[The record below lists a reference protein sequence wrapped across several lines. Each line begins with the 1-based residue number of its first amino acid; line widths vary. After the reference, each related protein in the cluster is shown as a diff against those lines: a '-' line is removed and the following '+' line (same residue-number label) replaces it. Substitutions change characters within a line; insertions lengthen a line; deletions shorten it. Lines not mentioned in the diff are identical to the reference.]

1 MANRLDEIA
10 AMIGRQ
16 NLIVLARRY
25 GGREVSV
32 PTVESITEKHP
43 LVFHIGLEPAKAL
56 ARAYGGEAIQM
67 PPEVSLLLTERN
79 EEIVRRFVGDGT
91 LEGGER
97 IRSLS
102 LDFGLD
108 RAMIQKIVDKAGH
121 RDLRISRSVTY
132 T

>member
-1 MANRLDEIA
+1 MAQSSRLDELA
-10 AMIGRQ
+10 GMIGRQ

-25 GGREVSV
+25 GGRAVFV
-32 PTVESITEKHP
+32 PTVEALTETHP

-56 ARAYGGEAIQM
+56 ARAYGGEAIPM
-67 PPEVSLLLTERN
+67 PPEVSLLITERN
-79 EEIVRRFVGDGT
+79 AEIVRLFV
-91 LEGGER
+91 ENHAS

-108 RAMIQKIVDKAGH
+108 RAMIQKIIDKAGH
-121 RDLRISRSVTY
+121 KDLRISRSVTY

>member
-56 ARAYGGEAIQM
+56 ARAYGGEAIPM
-67 PPEVSLLLTERN
+67 PPEVSILLASRN
-79 EEIVRRFVGDGT
+79 EEIVRRFV
-91 LEGGER
+91 EAEES
-97 IRSLS
+97 IRSLA